1 MNDRLLM
8 DNILLLLKSTVEV
21 YVHGSLESTN
31 KPVHNVLKSNLDEI
45 IKMQDDTY
53 KKMTE
58 NGWYVIQNVQVKDI
72 DKTLKKLKQN

>member
-8 DNILLLLKSTVEV
+8 ENILLLLKSTVEV

-31 KPVHNVLKSNLDEI
+31 KPVHNDLKSNLDEI
-45 IKMQDDTY
+45 IKMQDETY

-58 NGWYVIQNVQVKDI
+58 NGWYIVQNIQSKEI
-72 DKTLKKLKQN
+72 DKTLKKLTKN

>member
-31 KPVHNVLKSNLDEI
+31 KPVHIVLKSNLDEI

>member
-8 DNILLLLKSTVEV
+8 ENILLLLKSTVEV

-45 IKMQDDTY
+45 IKMQDETY

-58 NGWYVIQNVQVKDI
+58 NGWYIVQNIQSKEI
-72 DKTLKKLKQN
+72 DKTLKKLTKN